1 MPIALF
7 CDEGLMC
14 AFPGLAHTDFSGPV
28 EEHEGL
34 RNLSIGNV
42 PFVEGVKGQ
51 VQDPRAA

>member
-14 AFPGLAHTDFSGPV
+14 AFPGLAHTDISCPV
-28 EEHEGL
+28 KEHEGL
-34 RNLSIGNV
+34 CNLSIGRL

-51 VQDPRAA
+51 IQDPRAA